1 MEKVA
6 SKVTRFELPLDKIKG
21 LIENGGGDLP
31 LGVTPFLND
40 LSSMEKQYWKFH
52 SPWGNPG
59 DKLYI
64 LEKFRVDRLCQSAD
78 GYMVTY
84 KFEDGEEIQVAST
97 VPVAIT
103 AKGQWLPGTQAP
115 DSAIRLKMVIQ
126 DVQITGDS
134 WVFTL
139 AKENAMAQA

>member
-1 MEKVA
+1 M
-6 SKVTRFELPLDKIKG
+6 SKVEAQVTRIELPLNEVKN
-21 LIENGGGDLP
+21 LLENNGGDLS
-31 LGVTPFLND
+31 LGLTPALNS
-40 LSSMEKQYWKFH
+40 LASMEKQYWKFH

-84 KFEDGEEIQVAST
+84 KFEDGEEIQIASVT
-97 VPVAIT
+97 PVAIT

-115 DSAIRLKMVIQ
+115 DAAIRLKMVIQ
-126 DVQITGDS
+126 DVQVTSDS

-139 AKENAMAQA
+139 AKENAMPQA